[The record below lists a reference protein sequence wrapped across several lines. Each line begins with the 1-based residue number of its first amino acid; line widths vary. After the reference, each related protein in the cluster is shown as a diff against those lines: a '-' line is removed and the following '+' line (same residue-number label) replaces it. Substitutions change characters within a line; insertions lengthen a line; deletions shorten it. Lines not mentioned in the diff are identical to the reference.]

1 MDKNTITGFVLIAI
15 VLIGFSWYS
24 KPSEEQ
30 QRAAFVQDPIRKVEQ
45 QKAEAAKKQA
55 AKKAAEEKAKQEADT
70 TALFHAAM
78 QPTTATPV
86 VLKNDKVELT
96 LSSKGATVE
105 KAVVKGY
112 KDRNGKPDV
121 TLFDGKEQQLNFLL
135 ATKEANIATQDL
147 NFKVEEASDTAV
159 TFVAYAGNDRLIA
172 LHYHLAEDYLLHMGL
187 QVHGMQGLFA
197 PNYGQIDV
205 NWKGKLRQQE
215 RGFTFENRYATLTYK
230 EKDNSTDYL
239 NETKEEVDK
248 PIEEALL
255 GHHDCEKRFFE

>member
-30 QRAAFVQDPIRKVEQ
+30 QRAAFVQDSIRKVEQ

-121 TLFDGKEQQLNFLL
+121 TLL
-135 ATKEANIATQDL
+135 T
-147 NFKVEEASDTAV
+147 
-159 TFVAYAGNDRLIA
+159 
-172 LHYHLAEDYLLHMGL
+172 
-187 QVHGMQGLFA
+187 
-197 PNYGQIDV
+197 
-205 NWKGKLRQQE
+205 E
-215 RGFTFENRYATLTYK
+215 RSS
-230 EKDNSTDYL
+230 NSTSYL
-239 NETKEEVDK
+239 PRKR
-248 PIEEALL
+248 PILL
-255 GHHDCEKRFFE
+255 RKTLILRLRKQATPPSPS